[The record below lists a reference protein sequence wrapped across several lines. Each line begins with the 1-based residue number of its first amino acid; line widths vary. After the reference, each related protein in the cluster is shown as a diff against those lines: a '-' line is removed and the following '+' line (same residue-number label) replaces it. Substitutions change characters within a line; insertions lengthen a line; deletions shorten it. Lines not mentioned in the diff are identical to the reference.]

1 VGRRLFLVGIQ
12 HHHLE
17 QDGSMVLAREP
28 HAGEMAKLGRVRA
41 AVTLRRRPPATR
53 GSGLDWP
60 AGSL

>member
-12 HHHLE
+12 HRHLE
-17 QDGSMVLAREP
+17 HDASMVLAREP

-41 AVTLRRRPPATR
+41 AVASQAPLPG

-60 AGSL
+60 GGSL